1 MTKQTGLA
9 AAVKKPA
16 NPDEWV
22 KAAATPAAKAAEPGK
37 RARLVVEVPDELH
50 ARIKIKCAEQRLKIK
65 DVTEQLFQLWIEG
78 KVQI

>member
-22 KAAATPAAKAAEPGK
+22 KAAANPAAKATPGK

-50 ARIKIKCAEQRLKIK
+50 ARIKIKCAEQRVKIK

-78 KVQI
+78 KVQF

>member
-22 KAAATPAAKAAEPGK
+22 KAAANPAAKAMPGK